1 MTRTFALT
9 CLSLFLL
16 PISAMAQTDEP
27 QPDKPTT
34 ETQEDTTAESIGK
47 ALGFRQIFGEDMMAA
62 YENKIM
68 EGVYKEYALDIAAG
82 RPPTTF
88 TETHHDNA
96 TTTYNHR
103 APEKEYTIKGIYTV
117 QKDTICYYYNN
128 PEVSGKFC
136 FFVFLNDSC
145 YFHYFAPPSVPLSD
159 SLPKTEEDFDN
170 WTSMAYSKK
179 DAGTCLPSI
188 S

>member
-47 ALGFRQIFGEDMMAA
+47 
-62 YENKIM
+62 
-68 EGVYKEYALDIAAG
+68 
-82 RPPTTF
+82 
-88 TETHHDNA
+88 
-96 TTTYNHR
+96 HR